1 MPSGDLQILNATHH
15 DAGEYRCIANNP
27 YLFKKVIAQRKVIL
41 RVESKFPNLLK
52 IILSVLASQHF
63 DFHVFCV

>member
-41 RVESKFPNLLK
+41 RVEGMFSNPLK
-52 IILSVLASQHF
+52 ITF
-63 DFHVFCV
+63 N

>member
-41 RVESKFPNLLK
+41 RVEGTFSNPLK
-52 IILSVLASQHF
+52 ITLN
-63 DFHVFCV
+63 